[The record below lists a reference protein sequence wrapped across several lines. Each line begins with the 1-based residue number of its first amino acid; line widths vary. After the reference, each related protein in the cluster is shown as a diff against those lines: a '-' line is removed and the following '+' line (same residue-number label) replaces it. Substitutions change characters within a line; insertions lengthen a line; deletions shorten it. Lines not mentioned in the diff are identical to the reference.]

1 MKVVVTNDRQQEQ
14 ITVTGKFLFV
24 GTNVL
29 ILYAA
34 AADDN
39 ADAKHDDCEIF

>member
-14 ITVTGKFLFV
+14 ITVTGKLQFV
-24 GTNVL
+24 GINVL

-34 AADDN
+34 AADDI
-39 ADAKHDDCEIF
+39 ADAKDDDCESF